1 MLPSFLISHM
11 GGWGYGRQVYGLT
24 YRIRIYFMQCLMVL
38 CYMSWYILCATIAF
52 LIAFWVVG
60 CNMLL
65 IVVIY
70 ASVPQKELVMLDWFL
85 QNIEGALSEI
95 LTGGICFFLG
105 VRSSK
110 WINAPRKNMTI
121 KGSANRMAEKYYE
134 NNSTNIEVVI
144 KNIKKES
151 FIDYSSGVDLCL
163 GASGTCYTAPA
174 DGALFVG
181 GITGK
186 VSINN
191 KVSEPIFPEGKQIL
205 VKKKDSVIITYNK
218 ILQNTVFK
226 FFYRKETSDD

>member
-1 MLPSFLISHM
+1 
-11 GGWGYGRQVYGLT
+11 
-24 YRIRIYFMQCLMVL
+24 
-38 CYMSWYILCATIAF
+38 
-52 LIAFWVVG
+52 
-60 CNMLL
+60 MLL

-70 ASVPQKELVMLDWFL
+70 ASVPQKELVMLDLIL

-134 NNSTNIEVVI
+134 NNSTNIELV
-144 KNIKKES
+144 IKKES
-151 FIDYSSGVDLCL
+151 SIDYSSGIDLTL
-163 GASGTCYTAPA
+163 GTSGTCYTAPA
-174 DGALFVG
+174 DGAFFIV

-186 VSINN
+186 VCINN
-191 KVSEPIFPEGKQIL
+191 KISEPIFPEGKQIL

-226 FFYRKETSDD
+226 FFYRKETSYD